1 MSHAAV
7 NSTKP
12 RAMIHKKIL
21 DVASE
26 QPDASLDDIAAQVS
40 SANTDLVERVLDKY
54 GDPADT
60 SPPDDTADTPS
71 PEDEDPAT
79 PDAPALPSMSEITEK
94 QRQTLQAI
102 YDHPDASQQ
111 EIADL
116 LDVTAP
122 TVSRRVNTIEDFDWS
137 DRHPIATAILDS
149 TLGPDSDTPGDQH
162 TKTTP
167 NSDADTPAS
176 QDTDTPTGTDPEPP
190 CETDTDTPPDQ
201 DTDTPSMSQNVATG
215 EPLEALADRITE
227 LERQLGTSTDTSIEG
242 PFGGDTELLHKV
254 IHACMESETIT
265 QDEELQIIEQ
275 LLQ

>member
-40 SANTDLVERVLDKY
+40 SANTDLVERVLDEY

-60 SPPDDTADTPS
+60 TSPDDSADTPPKNVESTTPDS
-71 PEDEDPAT
+71 PELPA
-79 PDAPALPSMSEITEK
+79 MSEITEK
-94 QRQTLQAI
+94 QRKTLQAI

-137 DRHPIATAILDS
+137 DRHTIATSILDS
-149 TLGPDSDTPGDQH
+149 THSPETDRPDNPANETPPSPDDETPPATATPAMSQNAP
-162 TKTTP
+162 TREPLEELAERITTLEQRLETTT
-167 NSDADTPAS
+167 DTPAK
-176 QDTDTPTGTDPEPP
+176 
-190 CETDTDTPPDQ
+190 
-201 DTDTPSMSQNVATG
+201 
-215 EPLEALADRITE
+215 EPL
-227 LERQLGTSTDTSIEG
+227 
-242 PFGGDTELLHKV
+242 GGNTELLHKI